1 MHKGFRGIFFG
12 IAALM
17 AACSLQPDMVVISD
31 VDNSDWSD
39 MATVKYLNNE
49 LDECDMSIVLHVNP
63 RFKPKHLTL
72 EITMLTPDSLRLT
85 EQVRFD
91 VEHSPQRKT
100 LAATDVEI
108 PYRRNLKLKH
118 KGQYVWQITPS
129 HSIEGVESA
138 GIKFQANN

>member
-1 MHKGFRGIFFG
+1 MHKGFRGIFLG

-17 AACSLQPDMVVISD
+17 AACGVQPDMVVMSD

-39 MATVKYLNNE
+39 MATVSYLNSE
-49 LDECDMSIVLHVNP
+49 LKECDMSIVLHVNP
-63 RFKPKHLTL
+63 SFKQKHLAL
-72 EITMLTPDSLRLT
+72 QITMLTPDSLRHT
-85 EQVRFD
+85 EQVCFD

-108 PYRRNLKLKH
+108 PYRRNLNLKH

-129 HSIEGVESA
+129 QSIEGVESA

>member
-1 MHKGFRGIFFG
+1 MHKGFRGIFLG

-17 AACSLQPDMVVISD
+17 AACSTQPDMVVMSD

-39 MATVKYLNNE
+39 MATVSYLNSE
-49 LDECDMSIVLHVNP
+49 LGECDMSIVLHVNP
-63 RFKPKHLTL
+63 NFKQKNIAL

-85 EQVRFD
+85 EQVHFN

-100 LAATDVEI
+100 LADTDVEI
-108 PYRRNLKLKH
+108 PYRRNLNLKH

-129 HSIEGVESA
+129 QSIRGVESA
-138 GIKFQANN
+138 GIKFQVNN